1 MRLTPLRRSGLLASA
16 AMAAVATL
24 ALATTSLAEQ
34 DAPVSGDPRATAYL
48 KNVDIKHPEACTVGG
63 LTGVTI
69 HPDLFDYSG
78 GDNQLHL
85 NITGLSRLPEGM
97 KVTGIVVKGGPVF
110 NVYLADKLGA
120 TLPWEKLRAPL
131 KDNGNGSDISHWYG
145 CGIKDTTTTPTTTTT
160 TTTTTT
166 VTQSSTPSSS
176 SGTTTTTTGASSSD
190 VAPTTTT
197 TAAVVPVANEDDL
210 AATGFGSAW
219 MLGLGAALVAAGAAL
234 VLVMRRRRI

>member
-1 MRLTPLRRSGLLASA
+1 MRLTPLRSGLFASA
-16 AMAAVATL
+16 AMAAVASL
-24 ALATTSLAEQ
+24 VLATTALAQ
-34 DAPVSGDPRATAYL
+34 PDAPITDDDRAVAYL
-48 KNVDIKHPEACTVGG
+48 KNIDIKHPEACTVGG

-69 HPDLFDYSG
+69 HPNEFEYTG

-85 NITGLSRLPEGM
+85 NITGLPEDM

-120 TLPWEKLRAPL
+120 ALPWEKLRAPL

-145 CGIKDTTTTPTTTTT
+145 CGVKDEKPSTSVTTTTT
-160 TTTTTT
+160 TTTTST
-166 VTQSSTPSSS
+166 VTHSSTPSSS
-176 SGTTTTTTGASSSD
+176 SSTTTTTTTSGE

-197 TAAVVPVANEDDL
+197 TPAFVPVANEDDL

-219 MLGLGAALVAAGAAL
+219 LLGLGAALVAAGAAL
-234 VLVMRRRRI
+234 VLVMRRRRA